1 MSVYIEEICRCMFI
15 KWQNSIISVSY
26 ENDSFSVLSYL
37 GETTWGYSKDF
48 WETWKKVVSYA
59 KGQAVDFCVIGDS
72 PMGISDDL
80 ISMCCDAEHTRWNK
94 RTIQR
99 ALDSISN
106 MHLFNVFDLDGNH
119 IAGSMAMFPDEPAVD
134 LYVYTH
140 IQDTP
145 EEIASENKKNSS
157 VSDDSEPTEFAEYFI
172 RKLED
177 DERRR
182 SIKW

>member
-26 ENDSFSVLSYL
+26 ENDNFSVLSYL
-37 GETTWGYSKDF
+37 GETTWNYSKDF
-48 WETWKKVVSYA
+48 WETWKKVVSYESS
-59 KGQAVDFCVIGDS
+59 QTVDFCLLCDS
-72 PMGISDDL
+72 PIDISDDL
-80 ISMCCDAEHTRWNK
+80 ISMSCDADHTRWNK

-106 MHLFNVFDLDGNH
+106 KRLFNVFDLDGNH
-119 IAGSMAMFPDEPAVD
+119 IAGSTAMFPNEPAID
-134 LYVYTH
+134 LYVYTN
-140 IQDTP
+140 IQDVP
-145 EEIASENKKNSS
+145 EELASENKKINSE
-157 VSDDSEPTEFAEYFI
+157 SDDSEPTEFAEYFI

-182 SIKW
+182 NN